1 MPAHIKGFAK
11 GSDGS
16 DGSDGIEEIDGIDE
30 IDITDVDIDDH
41 AFEALLVGRKAR
53 CC

>member
-16 DGSDGIEEIDGIDE
+16 DGIEEIDE

>member
-11 GSDGS
+11 GI
-16 DGSDGIEEIDGIDE
+16 DGSDGIEEIDE

-41 AFEALLVGRKAR
+41 AFEALLAGRKAR

>member
-16 DGSDGIEEIDGIDE
+16 DGIKEIDE